1 MKGWHS
7 SDTYLLSNYH
17 LPNMPRMP
25 ERPLAD
31 RPLLTGEYT
40 VLGLLALGPRHGYD
54 LARVLAADLG
64 AVCPVEQSLL
74 YAYLRNLEARG
85 LVEWEEV
92 RTGRRPPRKIYA
104 PSEEGWV
111 TFRAWVHLPV
121 ERMREVRQDLLLK
134 IYFLRA
140 LDPAA
145 ERRLLERQ
153 VEVCQRYAAR
163 EAAALDALELNEDFP
178 RLVAEARL
186 SAANGTLAWLRTYLG
201 APRTPRATS
210 GARPA
215 GASTKS
221 STEPAHR
228 AG

>member
-1 MKGWHS
+1 
-7 SDTYLLSNYH
+7 
-17 LPNMPRMP
+17 MP
-25 ERPLAD
+25 ERQASQ
-31 RPLLTGEYT
+31 RPLLPGEYA
-40 VLGLLALGPRHGYD
+40 VLGLLTVEPRHGYD

-104 PSEEGWV
+104 PSEEGWAA
-111 TFRAWVHLPV
+111 FRAWVHLPV

-140 LDPAA
+140 LDPSA

-153 VEVCQRYAAR
+153 VEICERYTAR
-163 EAAALDALELNEDFP
+163 EASALDALDIANPTEDFA
-178 RLVAEARL
+178 RLIAEARL
-186 SAANGTLAWLRTYLG
+186 SAANATLAWLRTHLDSPR
-201 APRTPRATS
+201 APRVARDVKASDATGAVDRAS
-210 GARPA
+210 
-215 GASTKS
+215 
-221 STEPAHR
+221 
-228 AG
+228 